1 MIRSLALCAL
11 GLLLSACDDMPN
23 ASSTTSSSSVPEEVI
38 AVADPRHVGTA
49 RLLDDGCYW
58 YVHDNVVETTF
69 LPLRT
74 PDGRPICAVS
84 RAERDARAAEAAQA
98 AAGAAPEV

>member
-1 MIRSLALCAL
+1 MFLTVA
-11 GLLLSACDDMPN
+11 ACEPVPGQN
-23 ASSTTSSSSVPEEVI
+23 TGAGAAFATQVPEEVL

-58 YVHDNVVETTF
+58 YVHDNAVETTF

-74 PDGRPICAVS
+74 PDGRPICALTS
-84 RAERDARAAEAAQA
+84 EERAALASNQT
-98 AAGAAPEV
+98 PET

>member
-1 MIRSLALCAL
+1 MMRPLIVIGALA
-11 GLLLSACDDMPN
+11 GLAACEPVPGQNTGGSAN
-23 ASSTTSSSSVPEEVI
+23 FATQVPEEVV

-49 RLLDDGCYW
+49 RLLEDGCYW

-74 PDGRPICAVS
+74 PDGRPICALTAEE
-84 RAERDARAAEAAQA
+84 RAAKAAEAAT
-98 AAGAAPEV
+98 ES